1 MVGGSGFQLKYCH
14 IDNLH
19 SINIHYVFRSG
30 VARAVGLILFKTKT
44 KPEMCSCT
52 VCLEHRTKHYCI
64 INVMHSSMTHLLIG
78 HNDGVEVSGDTDD
91 GKLTR
96 QDLR

>member
-19 SINIHYVFRSG
+19 SINIHYVFLSG
-30 VARAVGLILFKTKT
+30 VARAVGPILFKTKT

-64 INVMHSSMTHLLIG
+64 INVVHSSMTHLLIG
-78 HNDGVEVSGDTDD
+78 HNDVAEVSGDTDD
-91 GKLTR
+91 CELTR
-96 QDLR
+96 T